1 MDPKEKEKKFVLD
14 LGNGEEVDL
23 KDILHESTM
32 ESLKDFGFPMDE
44 KGKFS
49 MKSLPVEV
57 KDEVSR
63 KQEAAE
69 KAANFIKHIVI
80 PEKLHKQYGV
90 KSIDTTTGSMGYTV
104 PTELSSEILLKKQKY
119 TIMRKHAFVFELAG
133 KYDLPTE
140 GTGVTG
146 YWVAENAA
154 VTESSPTTGKS
165 SLDDWYLAALVKAP
179 WKLLQTSSA
188 NIVNFI
194 STLSAK
200 ALTETEET
208 AFVAGDGS
216 SKPTGLRQASLTSVA
231 QAGASFA
238 YSDIMKLYFKLKKA
252 YRQNAMFLTSS
263 QGAQLLTSLVDDNNR
278 PLFPPGQTLEQLF
291 TKPLEESEDIPANLG
306 VGTNE
311 TEVYFG
317 DPFYYWIKD
326 GQAMEMATQ
335 DVIENLQT
343 KIVLYQAVDGKLVLP
358 EAFVKLTG
366 VK

>member
-1 MDPKEKEKKFVLD
+1 MEKKEKKFVLD

-23 KDILHESTM
+23 KDILRESTM
-32 ESLKDFGFPMDE
+32 DSLKEFGFPMDE
-44 KGKFS
+44 GGKFS
-49 MKSLPVEV
+49 LKSLPVEV
-57 KDEVSR
+57 KDEAS
-63 KQEAAE
+63 KKLDAME
-69 KAANFIKHIVI
+69 KSANFIKHIAI
-80 PEKLHKQYGV
+80 PEKLHKQYGI

-133 KYDLPTE
+133 KYQLPTE

-146 YWVAENAA
+146 YWVSENSPI
-154 VTESSPTTGKS
+154 TESSPTTGQS
-165 SLDDWYLAALVKAP
+165 SLDDYYLAALVKAP
-179 WKLLQTSSA
+179 WKLLNTSAA

-216 SKPTGLRQASLTSVA
+216 GKPTGLRQASLTSVG

-238 YSDIMKLYFKLKKA
+238 YSDILGLYFKLKKA
-252 YRQNAMFLTSS
+252 YRQNAMFLTSAK
-263 QGAQLLTSLVDDNNR
+263 GAQLLTSLADSQGR

-291 TKPLEESEDIPANLG
+291 AKPLEESEDIPANLG
-306 VGTNE
+306 TGTNE

-326 GQAMEMATQ
+326 GQAMEMASQ